1 MNFMMYLLGTLIV
14 VGALAYG
21 ASRLGVS
28 STWILIGAAIV
39 LGFGIMTGVTKT
51 RQKDP
56 PQ

>member
-28 STWILIGAAIV
+28 STWILVGAAIV
-39 LGFGIMTGVTKT
+39 LGFGIMTGVTRT

-56 PQ
+56 PA

>member
-28 STWILIGAAIV
+28 STWILVGAAII
-39 LGFGIMTGVTKT
+39 LGFGIMTGVTRT

-56 PQ
+56 PA

>member
-28 STWILIGAAIV
+28 STWILIGAAII
-39 LGFGIMTGVTKT
+39 LGFGIMTGVTRT

>member
-39 LGFGIMTGVTKT
+39 LGFGIMTGVTRT

>member
-1 MNFMMYLLGTLIV
+1 MNFTMYLLGTFIV

-21 ASRLGVS
+21 ANRLGVS
-28 STWILIGAAIV
+28 STWILVGAAIV

-56 PQ
+56 PA